1 HRRQLLRVCPARR
14 RRLPD
19 EAHHPR
25 LARREGGDDPA
36 QLPQGRELRRQAA
49 PGRARHRAEQR
60 RFPRAGIRP
69 GNAGDCRRQGADG
82 GRVSA
87 APRRGR
93 LAADPGRSDQVV
105 HPDRRGRSGLK
116 PGRNSIKE
124 NHAPN
129 WYSER
134 CCPGTPPSDRVPGP
148 AAPIEGFH
156 YTGPWTDPHA
166 RPLAYAS
173 MGTLQNGVLQTFR
186 RIAEACAGLDLQL
199 VISLGGGQDPVMLRH
214 LPGDP
219 IVVGYAPQL
228 ELIRRAALT
237 ISHGGLNTVL
247 ESLQRGVPMVV
258 LPVTNDQPGVGTR
271 VERTGVGRS
280 IPVGRL
286 TVARL
291 RDAVHDVLSEPAYR
305 ARAALLRQSIRAADG
320 LNRAADIVDET
331 FGARPPA
338 FSPVREQRR
347 SAGGG
352 TETRSIAVRGPASRP
367 RPHPPRSQAV
377 RTGLRGGDVHPEQ
390 PAAANKISRPRPRG
404 ANGSRPRQRS
414 PRRDRSPRRQPIGSS
429 RWTWR

>member
-1 HRRQLLRVCPARR
+1 RLSACRHRGRGHHSKGGPEGPLSGHRRQLVRGRTGGGRC
-14 RRLPD
+14 LPD

-60 RFPRAGIRP
+60 RFPRDGIRP

-166 RPLAYAS
+166 RARVDFSWSRLDPSRPLAYAS
-173 MGTLQNGVLQTFR
+173 MGTLQTGVLPPFR

-199 VISLGGGQDPVMLRH
+199 VTSLGGGQDPVMLRH

-247 ESLQRGVPMVV
+247 ESLQRGAPMVV

-291 RDAVHDVLSEPAYR
+291 RDAVHAVLSERAYR
-305 ARAALLRQSIRAADG
+305 ERAALLRQSIRAADG

-331 FGARPPA
+331 FGARAPA
-338 FSPVREQRR
+338 FSPVRE
-347 SAGGG
+347 
-352 TETRSIAVRGPASRP
+352 
-367 RPHPPRSQAV
+367 
-377 RTGLRGGDVHPEQ
+377 
-390 PAAANKISRPRPRG
+390 
-404 ANGSRPRQRS
+404 
-414 PRRDRSPRRQPIGSS
+414 
-429 RWTWR
+429 